1 MTVPTDPNPSVD
13 ATHQPKGS
21 VQGIYQEAG
30 RAAAQPAFAVVNSD
44 GSVTILSLQQE
55 TLEAHT
61 ADDLDYSAIIPG
73 LPAELIMP
81 DGARFIP
88 DDVGYRWP
96 GLKPEAHIASWL
108 ETHWIAVFAS
118 VVILPLFIWMMV
130 FKVIP
135 AAASISVAFLPDAV
149 AEQSGEQTL
158 AILDRFYMEPSEV
171 SEAQQAQIRQQ
182 WHQALDAL
190 NIPRENY
197 RLNFRS
203 WDMGANAMALP
214 NGDVILTD
222 DIVGLMAD
230 HPEQL
235 TAVMLHEIGH
245 VEHQHSM
252 KMLAQATATSMLFA
266 LMFGDIEGAGEM
278 ILGAGT
284 SLMQSAFSRDMER
297 EADAFA
303 YSQLH
308 KLGQSPSDFADAMS
322 SLMHSHGRTESD
334 SEDDNALGNYL
345 SSHPA
350 IQERINAAR
359 NWQPAQ

>member
-1 MTVPTDPNPSVD
+1 MTAPTEANSFIDGQHLSER
-13 ATHQPKGS
+13 GI
-21 VQGIYQEAG
+21 QGVFQEAG
-30 RAAAQPAFAVVNSD
+30 RAAAQPAFAVINSD
-44 GSVTILSLQQE
+44 GSVKILSMEQNVLQE
-55 TLEAHT
+55 HT
-61 ADDLDYSAIIPG
+61 ADVLDYSSVIPG
-73 LPAELIMP
+73 LPAELHLP

-88 DDVGYRWP
+88 EDVRYRWP
-96 GLKPEAHIASWL
+96 GLKPEAHIPGWL
-108 ETHWIAVFAS
+108 ETHWIAVFVS
-118 VVILPLFIWMMV
+118 VIILPLFLWMMS

-135 AAASISVAFLPDAV
+135 AAASIGVAFLPDSV
-149 AEQSGEQTL
+149 AQESGKQTL
-158 AILDRFYMEPSEV
+158 IILDRIYMEPSQIP
-171 SEAQQAQIRQQ
+171 EAQQTEIREQ

-203 WDMGANAMALP
+203 WSMGANAMALP

-222 DIVGLMAD
+222 AIVKLMGK

-252 KMLAQATATSMLFA
+252 KMMAQATATSMLFA

-278 ILGAGT
+278 VIGAGA

-303 YSQLH
+303 YTQLH
-308 KLGQSPSDFADAMS
+308 KLGQSPTDFADAMTT
-322 SLMHSHGRTESD
+322 LMKSHGRIETDNNKES
-334 SEDDNALGNYL
+334 SLGDYL
-345 SSHPA
+345 GSHPA
-350 IQERINAAR
+350 IHERIEAAR
-359 NWQPAQ
+359 NWQPDQ

>member
-1 MTVPTDPNPSVD
+1 MTDTTEFNGPADQS
-13 ATHQPKGS
+13 S
-21 VQGIYQEAG
+21 ESRVQGIFQEAG
-30 RAAAQPAFAVVNSD
+30 RAAAQPAFAVVATD
-44 GSVTILSLQQE
+44 GSVKILSTELVLLTQQDA
-55 TLEAHT
+55 EA
-61 ADDLDYSAIIPG
+61 LDYSSIIPG
-73 LPAELIMP
+73 LPAELILP

-88 DDVGYRWP
+88 DDVSYRWP
-96 GLKPEAHIASWL
+96 GLKPEAHIPGWL
-108 ETHWIAVFAS
+108 ETHWVAVFAS
-118 VVILPLFIWMMV
+118 VLILPLFVWMMM

-135 AAASISVAFLPDAV
+135 AAASIGVAFLPDSV
-149 AEQSGEQTL
+149 PETTGEQTL
-158 AILDRFYMEPSEV
+158 VLLDRIYMEPSQV
-171 SEAQQAQIRQQ
+171 SEQQQEEIRQQ

-203 WDMGANAMALP
+203 WEMGANAMALP

-222 DIVGLMAD
+222 DIVALMAD

-266 LMFGDIEGAGEM
+266 LVFGDIEGAGDM
-278 ILGAGT
+278 IIGAGA
-284 SLMQSAFSRDMER
+284 SLTQSAFSRDMER

-303 YSQLH
+303 YTQLH
-308 KLGQSPSDFADAMS
+308 KLGQSPTDFADAMT
-322 SLMHSHGRTESD
+322 SLMHSRGKAETPSD
-334 SEDDNALGNYL
+334 EQASSLSNYL

-350 IQERINAAR
+350 IQERIEAAR
-359 NWQPAQ
+359 SWQPEQ